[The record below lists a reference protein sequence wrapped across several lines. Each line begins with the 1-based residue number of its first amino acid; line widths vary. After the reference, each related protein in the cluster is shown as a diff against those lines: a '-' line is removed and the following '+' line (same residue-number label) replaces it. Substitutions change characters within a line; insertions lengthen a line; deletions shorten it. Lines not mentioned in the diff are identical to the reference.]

1 MHALLLQL
9 AAALGRRLGLALV
22 IVVIAVGARLLWTLV
37 GEETLREG
45 ERRARVEAGRQEETR
60 LLVWRAELAGRLA
73 EARRDLAE
81 QQERLRRAGRVLAAL
96 EEAGGWW
103 QRWFGDS
110 AQAAT
115 NAERRRRMEEMQA
128 ETLRRIAVAEA
139 LLGRLVGEDARTE
152 QALARARREIVLAEA
167 GQSPFWRRLEAAWTA
182 VRLPVAT
189 ALALVFAGPTLW
201 AAFAYFVLGP
211 WIARG
216 RPWRLGPDAPGAS
229 RIRAEGVAL
238 RLAVGAGERLWV
250 KPEFVHSSEEGCRR
264 RTRWLLDPAAPLTS
278 LAAGWHEVQELR
290 PDGAR
295 GVEVTLASR
304 DDPQQELIAVDV
316 PAGEALVLSP
326 RHVVGVLAK
335 VDAPVQLR
343 ARWSLT
349 SWQAWLGGRFRHF
362 VWSGPCV
369 LAVTGRRGIRTE
381 WLAGGA
387 RRVQPDLVI
396 GHSPGVARRPVRA
409 ETFWSYYR
417 GRHPLWD
424 EHLAGHGL
432 ILLEATGSPG
442 AATAARRWWERVGQ
456 AVLRTLGL

>member
-1 MHALLLQL
+1 MPAFLLQL

-22 IVVIAVGARLLWTLV
+22 IIAAAVGMRLLWTMI

-45 ERRARVEAGRQEETR
+45 ERRARVEAERREETR
-60 LLVWRAELAGRLA
+60 LLAWRAELAGRLA
-73 EARRDLAE
+73 EARRELAE
-81 QQERLRRAGRVLAAL
+81 QQERLRRAAGVLAAL

-103 QRWFGDS
+103 ERWFGDS

-128 ETLRRIAVAEA
+128 ETRRRIAVAEA
-139 LLGRLVGEDARTE
+139 LLGRLTGEDGRTE
-152 QALARARREIVLAEA
+152 QALARARREIALAEA
-167 GQSPFWRRLEAAWTA
+167 GQSAFWRRLESAWMA
-182 VRLPVAT
+182 VRVPVVVT
-189 ALALVFAGPTLW
+189 LGLVFAGPTLW
-201 AAFAYFVLGP
+201 ALCAYFVLGP

-216 RPWRLGPDAPGAS
+216 RPLRLGPDAPGAT
-229 RIRAEGVAL
+229 RIRAEGVVL

-250 KPEFVHSSEEGCRR
+250 KPEYLHSSEDGFRR
-264 RTRWLLDPAAPLTS
+264 RTRWLLDPTAPCTS
-278 LAAGWHEVQELR
+278 LAAGWHEAQELR
-290 PDGAR
+290 PDAAR
-295 GVEVTLASR
+295 GAEVTLASR
-304 DDPQQELIAVDV
+304 DDPQQELAAVEV

-326 RHVVGVLAK
+326 RHVVGVMAA
-335 VDAPVQLR
+335 VDTPVRLR
-343 ARWSLT
+343 ARWNLT
-349 SWQAWLGGRFRHF
+349 SWQAWVGGRFRHF

-417 GRHPLWD
+417 GRHSLWD

-432 ILLEATGSPG
+432 ILLEATGGPG
-442 AATAARRWWERVGQ
+442 AAAAARRWWERAAQ
-456 AVLRTLGL
+456 AVLRLLGL

>member
-1 MHALLLQL
+1 
-9 AAALGRRLGLALV
+9 
-22 IVVIAVGARLLWTLV
+22 
-37 GEETLREG
+37 
-45 ERRARVEAGRQEETR
+45 VEAGRQEEKR
-60 LLVWRAELAGRLA
+60 LLASRLELAGRLA
-73 EARRDLAE
+73 EARRELAE
-81 QQERLRRAGRVLAAL
+81 QQERLRRAARVVAAL

-115 NAERRRRMEEMQA
+115 NAERGRRMEEMQA
-128 ETLRRIAVAEA
+128 ETRRRVAVAEA
-139 LLGRLVGEDARTE
+139 LLGRLASEDGQTE
-152 QALARARREIVLAEA
+152 QALARVRREIASAEA
-167 GQSPFWRRLEAAWTA
+167 GQSPVWRRLEAAWMA
-182 VRLPVAT
+182 VRVPVAVT
-189 ALALVFAGPTLW
+189 LGLVFAGPTLW
-201 AAFAYFVLGP
+201 AVGAYFVLGP

-216 RPWRLGPDAPGAS
+216 RPLRLGPDAPGTT

-238 RLAVGAGERLWV
+238 RLAVGAADRLWV
-250 KPEFVHSSEEGCRR
+250 KPEYLHSSEEGFRR

-290 PDGAR
+290 PDAAR
-295 GVEVTLASR
+295 GAEVTLASR
-304 DDPQQELIAVDV
+304 DDAQQELAAVEV

-326 RHVVGVLAK
+326 RHVVGVVAGA
-335 VDAPVQLR
+335 DAPVRLR
-343 ARWSLT
+343 ARWNLT

-369 LAVTGRRGIRTE
+369 LAVAGRRGIRTE
-381 WLAGGA
+381 FLAGGA
-387 RRVQPDLVI
+387 RRVRPDLVI

-424 EHLAGHGL
+424 EHLSGHGL

-442 AATAARRWWERVGQ
+442 AAAAARRWWERAAQ